1 MDSIKTAK
9 CYTNLK
15 KTLIQFT
22 SEKYN
27 KSFSS
32 YFFTDIN
39 EQFLL
44 DFAFWIKEQGIK
56 NGNRGGLTH
65 KLSLLVSGLQI

>member
-15 KTLIQFT
+15 GLLIQFT

-27 KSFSS
+27 KSFTS

-44 DFAFWIKEQGIK
+44 DFAF
-56 NGNRGGLTH
+56 
-65 KLSLLVSGLQI
+65 